1 MDNIWTILRKRDSR
15 NITTKM
21 LRATRI
27 SLLRRLGAVQREGG
41 SWEQTGTGVVL
52 SIDGKETT
60 DLERAVR
67 IDARAPTSAV
77 DKRKV

>member
-1 MDNIWTILRKRDSR
+1 MANIWTILRERDSR
-15 NITTKM
+15 NIPTKT

-27 SLLRRLGAVQREGG
+27 SLLRRLAAVQREGG

-52 SIDGKETT
+52 SINGKETT

-67 IDARAPTSAV
+67 IDARVPTSAV